1 MNAIFLELRKN
12 TFYTL
17 IPVILFFSYSLSY
30 LLRAVI
36 LAFLNPSVQAAGSGT
51 NPIRK
56 VGLETSNRSL
66 SSYEEMVQGNLIR
79 GVIPKEGEISTE
91 GEISAASAPPDTGEG
106 EEMKITG
113 TLSGHWS
120 FARATIIEKGKAEAQ
135 EFAIGETVGGYKIRS
150 ISLNYVVLEKGGISL
165 KVEIGQTPGEAR
177 AKLNLDAGSKA
188 EGGPPAGDTVRKVL
202 SRQDVNR
209 KLKDQ
214 AAIFK
219 NARFGPALINGKI
232 SGYKIYSVTPEHIF
246 YSLGARNGDIIKR
259 VNGMPL
265 TETEKMLEIWGAV
278 KTADKITVDVER
290 GSQILTYEF
299 IIRN

>member
-36 LAFLNPSVQAAGSGT
+36 LAFLNPTVQAASSNSAPVRKMGPET
-51 NPIRK
+51 NRA
-56 VGLETSNRSL
+56 L

-79 GVIPKEGEISTE
+79 GIASRAGDVQGTE
-91 GEISAASAPPDTGEG
+91 GEMSTAPPDTGEG
-106 EEMKITG
+106 EEMKVTG

-120 FARATIIEKGKAEAQ
+120 FARVTIVEKGKPEAQ
-135 EFAIGETVGGYKIRS
+135 EFATGETVGGYKIKS
-150 ISLNYVVLEKGGISL
+150 IALNYVVLEKGGIAL

-177 AKLNLDAGSKA
+177 AKLSPEAGAKA
-188 EGGPPAGDTVRKVL
+188 DGAPSGGGDTIRKVL

-209 KLKDQ
+209 KLKDPT
-214 AAIFK
+214 AIYK

-232 SGYKIYSVTPEHIF
+232 SGYKIYSVAPDHIF
-246 YSLGARNGDIIKR
+246 YALGARNGDIIKR

>member
-17 IPVILFFSYSLSY
+17 IPVLLFFSYSLSY

-36 LAFLNPSVQAAGSGT
+36 LAFLNPSVQAVNSNVSPVRKMGS
-51 NPIRK
+51 
-56 VGLETSNRSL
+56 ETINRAL

-79 GVIPKEGEISTE
+79 GVITKEGEAPVE
-91 GEISAASAPPDTGEG
+91 GEMSVAPPDTGEG
-106 EEMKITG
+106 EEMKVTG

-120 FARATIIEKGKAEAQ
+120 FARVTIVEKGKAESQ
-135 EFAIGETVGGYKIRS
+135 EFGIGETVSGYTIRS
-150 ISLNYVVLEKGGISL
+150 IALNYVVLEKGGITL

-177 AKLNLDAGSKA
+177 AKLSLDTKA
-188 EGGPPAGDTVRKVL
+188 EGEQLPSGNTVRKVL

-232 SGYKIYSVTPEHIF
+232 TGYKIYSVTPEHIF
-246 YSLGARNGDIIKR
+246 YALGARNGDIIKR

>member
-36 LAFLNPSVQAAGSGT
+36 LAFLNPTVQAASSNSAPVRKMGPET
-51 NPIRK
+51 NRA
-56 VGLETSNRSL
+56 L

-79 GVIPKEGEISTE
+79 GIASRAGDVQATE
-91 GEISAASAPPDTGEG
+91 GEMSTAPPDTGEG
-106 EEMKITG
+106 EEMKVTG

-120 FARATIIEKGKAEAQ
+120 FARVTIVEKGKPEAQ
-135 EFAIGETVGGYKIRS
+135 EFATGETVGGYKIKS
-150 ISLNYVVLEKGGISL
+150 IALNYVVLEKGGIAL

-177 AKLNLDAGSKA
+177 AKLNPEAGAKA
-188 EGGPPAGDTVRKVL
+188 DGAPSGGGDTIRKVL

-209 KLKDQ
+209 KLKDP
-214 AAIFK
+214 AAIYK

-232 SGYKIYSVTPEHIF
+232 SGYKIYSVAPDHIF
-246 YSLGARNGDIIKR
+246 YALGARNGDIIKR

>member
-36 LAFLNPSVQAAGSGT
+36 LAFLNPSIQAASSGT

-56 VGLETSNRSL
+56 VGLETTNRSL

-79 GVIPKEGEISTE
+79 GMIPKEGEISTE

-120 FARATIIEKGKAEAQ
+120 FARATIVEKGKQ
-135 EFAIGETVGGYKIRS
+135 KRRN
-150 ISLNYVVLEKGGISL
+150 LRLEK
-165 KVEIGQTPGEAR
+165 R
-177 AKLNLDAGSKA
+177 
-188 EGGPPAGDTVRKVL
+188 
-202 SRQDVNR
+202 
-209 KLKDQ
+209 
-214 AAIFK
+214 
-219 NARFGPALINGKI
+219 
-232 SGYKIYSVTPEHIF
+232 
-246 YSLGARNGDIIKR
+246 
-259 VNGMPL
+259 
-265 TETEKMLEIWGAV
+265 
-278 KTADKITVDVER
+278 
-290 GSQILTYEF
+290 
-299 IIRN
+299 

>member
-36 LAFLNPSVQAAGSGT
+36 LAFLNPTVQTTGSGS
-51 NPIRK
+51 NPVRNK
-56 VGLETSNRSL
+56 VNPDSNRAL

-79 GVIPKEGEISTE
+79 GVIPRAGEIQTE
-91 GEISAASAPPDTGEG
+91 GELSTAAPDTGEG
-106 EEMKITG
+106 EEMRVTG

-120 FARATIIEKGKAEAQ
+120 FARVTIVEKGKPDSQ
-135 EFAIGETVGGYKIRS
+135 EFATGETVGGYQVRS
-150 ISLNYVVLEKGGISL
+150 IALNYVVLEKGGVAL

-177 AKLNLDAGSKA
+177 AKLGAEAGPKT
-188 EGGPPAGDTVRKVL
+188 EGQAPSGDTVRKVL

-209 KLKDQ
+209 KLKDP
-214 AAIFK
+214 AALYK
-219 NARFGPALINGKI
+219 NARFGPALVNGKI
-232 SGYKIYSVTPEHIF
+232 AGYKIYSVAPDHIF
-246 YSLGARNGDIIKR
+246 YALGARNGDTIKR

>member
-36 LAFLNPSVQAAGSGT
+36 LAFLNPSVQTSSGNLNPTRKIGPET
-51 NPIRK
+51 NRA
-56 VGLETSNRSL
+56 L

-79 GVIPKEGEISTE
+79 GIASRAGEIATE
-91 GEISAASAPPDTGEG
+91 GELSTAPPDTGEG
-106 EEMKITG
+106 EEMRVTG

-120 FARATIIEKGKAEAQ
+120 FARVTIVEKGKPDAQ
-135 EFAIGETVGGYKIRS
+135 EFATGETVAGYKIRS
-150 ISLNYVVLEKGGISL
+150 IALNYVVLEKGGISL

-177 AKLNLDAGSKA
+177 AKLGQDAAPK
-188 EGGPPAGDTVRKVL
+188 GDPGQTASADTIRKVL

-209 KLKDQ
+209 KLKDP
-214 AAIFK
+214 AALYK

-232 SGYKIYSVTPEHIF
+232 AGYKIYSVSPDHIF
-246 YSLGARNGDIIKR
+246 YALGARNGDTIKR

>member
-36 LAFLNPSVQAAGSGT
+36 LAFLNPSVQAVNS
-51 NPIRK
+51 NVSPIRK
-56 VGLETSNRSL
+56 MGPETINRAL

-79 GVIPKEGEISTE
+79 GVISKEGEIPVE
-91 GEISAASAPPDTGEG
+91 GEMSVAPPDTGEG
-106 EEMKITG
+106 EDMKVTG

-120 FARATIIEKGKAEAQ
+120 FARVTIVEKGKAESQ
-135 EFAIGETVGGYKIRS
+135 EFGIGETVSGYKIRS
-150 ISLNYVVLEKGGISL
+150 IALNYVVLEKGGVAL
-165 KVEIGQTPGEAR
+165 KVEIGQTPGEAK
-177 AKLNLDAGSKA
+177 AKLSLDANTKA
-188 EGGPPAGDTVRKVL
+188 EGEQLPTGNTVRKVL

-232 SGYKIYSVTPEHIF
+232 TGYKIYSVTPEHIF
-246 YSLGARNGDIIKR
+246 YALGARNGDIIKR

-290 GSQILTYEF
+290 GSQILSYEF

>member
-36 LAFLNPSVQAAGSGT
+36 LAFLNPSVQTANT
-51 NPIRK
+51 NLNPTRK
-56 VGLETSNRSL
+56 VGPETNRAL

-79 GVIPKEGEISTE
+79 GVIPRAGEVATE
-91 GEISAASAPPDTGEG
+91 GELSTAPPDTGEG
-106 EEMKITG
+106 EEMRITG

-120 FARATIIEKGKAEAQ
+120 FARVTIVEKGKPDAQ
-135 EFAIGETVGGYKIRS
+135 EFATGETVAGYKIRS
-150 ISLNYVVLEKGGISL
+150 IALNYVVLEKGGVSL

-177 AKLNLDAGSKA
+177 AKLGQDTAPKGDPGQTAS
-188 EGGPPAGDTVRKVL
+188 GDTVRKVL

-209 KLKDQ
+209 KLKDP
-214 AAIFK
+214 AALYK

-232 SGYKIYSVTPEHIF
+232 TGYKIYSVAPDHIF
-246 YSLGARNGDIIKR
+246 YALGARNGDTIKR

-265 TETEKMLEIWGAV
+265 TETEKMLEIWGSV

>member
-17 IPVILFFSYSLSY
+17 IPVILFFSYSLAY

-36 LAFLNPSVQAAGSGT
+36 LAFLNPSVQTVSSNVNPVRKTGPET
-51 NPIRK
+51 NRA
-56 VGLETSNRSL
+56 L

-79 GVIPKEGEISTE
+79 GIVPRAGEIQNEGEMST
-91 GEISAASAPPDTGEG
+91 APPDTGEG

-120 FARATIIEKGKAEAQ
+120 FARVTIVEKGKPEAQ
-135 EFAIGETVGGYKIRS
+135 EFATGETVAGYKIRS
-150 ISLNYVVLEKGGISL
+150 IALNYVVLEKGGIAL

-177 AKLNLDAGSKA
+177 AKLNPEAGAKA
-188 EGGPPAGDTVRKVL
+188 DGGQPASADTIRKVL

-209 KLKDQ
+209 KLKDP
-214 AAIFK
+214 AAIYK
-219 NARFGPALINGKI
+219 NGRFGPALINGKI
-232 SGYKIYSVTPEHIF
+232 TGYKIYSVAPDHIF
-246 YSLGARNGDIIKR
+246 YALGARNGDIIKR

>member
-36 LAFLNPSVQAAGSGT
+36 LAFLNPNVQAANSNI
-51 NPIRK
+51 NPVRK
-56 VGLETSNRSL
+56 MGPETANRSL

-79 GVIPKEGEISTE
+79 GIVPREGEIPTE
-91 GEISAASAPPDTGEG
+91 GEMSAAPPDTGEG
-106 EEMKITG
+106 EEMKVTG

-120 FARATIIEKGKAEAQ
+120 FARVTIVEKGKPEAQ
-135 EFAIGETVGGYKIRS
+135 EFATGETVGGYKIRS
-150 ISLNYVVLEKGGISL
+150 IALNYVVLERGGISL

-177 AKLNLDAGSKA
+177 AKLNLDAGAKA
-188 EGGPPAGDTVRKVL
+188 EGGQPPAGDTIRKVL

-232 SGYKIYSVTPEHIF
+232 TGYKIYSVTPEHIF
-246 YSLGARNGDIIKR
+246 YALGARNGDIIKR

>member
-36 LAFLNPSVQAAGSGT
+36 LAFLNPSVQTANT
-51 NPIRK
+51 NLNPTRK
-56 VGLETSNRSL
+56 VGPETNRAL
-66 SSYEEMVQGNLIR
+66 SSYEEMIQGNLIR
-79 GVIPKEGEISTE
+79 GIIPRAGEVTTE
-91 GEISAASAPPDTGEG
+91 GELSTAPPDTGEG
-106 EEMKITG
+106 EEMRITG

-120 FARATIIEKGKAEAQ
+120 FARVTIVEKGKPDAQ
-135 EFAIGETVGGYKIRS
+135 EFATGETVAGYKIRS
-150 ISLNYVVLEKGGISL
+150 IALNYVVLEKGGVSL

-177 AKLNLDAGSKA
+177 AKLGQDAAPK
-188 EGGPPAGDTVRKVL
+188 GDPGQTASADTIRKVL

-209 KLKDQ
+209 KLKDP
-214 AAIFK
+214 AALYK

-232 SGYKIYSVTPEHIF
+232 TGYKIYSVAPDHIF
-246 YSLGARNGDIIKR
+246 YALGARNGDTIKR
-259 VNGMPL
+259 VNGMAL
-265 TETEKMLEIWGAV
+265 TETEKMLEIWGSV

>member
-36 LAFLNPSVQAAGSGT
+36 LAFLNPSVQTT
-51 NPIRK
+51 NTNLNSARK
-56 VGLETSNRSL
+56 VGQETNRAL

-79 GVIPKEGEISTE
+79 GVIPRAGEVATE
-91 GEISAASAPPDTGEG
+91 GELSTAPPDTGEG
-106 EEMKITG
+106 EEMRITG

-120 FARATIIEKGKAEAQ
+120 FARVTIVEKGKPDAQ
-135 EFAIGETVGGYKIRS
+135 EFATGETVAGYKIRS
-150 ISLNYVVLEKGGISL
+150 IALNYVVLEKGGVSL

-177 AKLNLDAGSKA
+177 AKLGQDTAPK
-188 EGGPPAGDTVRKVL
+188 GDPGQTSSADTIRKVL

-209 KLKDQ
+209 KLKDP
-214 AAIFK
+214 AALYK

-232 SGYKIYSVTPEHIF
+232 TGYKIYSVAPDHIF
-246 YSLGARNGDIIKR
+246 YALGARNGDTIKR

-265 TETEKMLEIWGAV
+265 TETEKMLEIWGSV

>member
-1 MNAIFLELRKN
+1 MNAIFLEFRKN

-30 LLRAVI
+30 FLRAVV

-79 GVIPKEGEISTE
+79 GVISKE
-91 GEISAASAPPDTGEG
+91 GEISAASSPSDMGEG

-120 FARATIIEKGKAEAQ
+120 FARATIIEKEKEEAQ

-177 AKLNLDAGSKA
+177 AKLNLDAGPKA

-232 SGYKIYSVTPEHIF
+232 SGYKIYSVTPKHIF

>member
-36 LAFLNPSVQAAGSGT
+36 LAFLNPNVQAVNSNVSSVRKAGPEIT
-51 NPIRK
+51 NRA
-56 VGLETSNRSL
+56 L

-79 GVIPKEGEISTE
+79 GIIPREGDVPAEGEM
-91 GEISAASAPPDTGEG
+91 SAAPPDTGEG
-106 EEMKITG
+106 EEMKVTG

-120 FARATIIEKGKAEAQ
+120 FARVTIVEKGKAESQ
-135 EFAIGETVGGYKIRS
+135 EFGIGETVGGYKIRS
-150 ISLNYVVLEKGGISL
+150 IALNYVVLERGGVSL

-177 AKLNLDAGSKA
+177 AKLSLDTKA
-188 EGGPPAGDTVRKVL
+188 EGEQLPTGNTVRKVL

-232 SGYKIYSVTPEHIF
+232 TGYKIYSVTPEHIF
-246 YSLGARNGDIIKR
+246 YALGARNGDIIKR

>member
-36 LAFLNPSVQAAGSGT
+36 LAFLNPSVQT
-51 NPIRK
+51 T
-56 VGLETSNRSL
+56 TSNLTSVRKIGPETNRAL

-79 GVIPKEGEISTE
+79 GVIPRAGEVATE
-91 GEISAASAPPDTGEG
+91 GELSTAPPDTGEG
-106 EEMKITG
+106 EEMRITG

-120 FARATIIEKGKAEAQ
+120 FARVTIVEKGKPDAQ
-135 EFAIGETVGGYKIRS
+135 EFATGETVAGYKIRS
-150 ISLNYVVLEKGGISL
+150 IALNYVVLEKGGVSL

-177 AKLNLDAGSKA
+177 AKLGQDAAPK
-188 EGGPPAGDTVRKVL
+188 GDPGQTSSADTIRKVL

-209 KLKDQ
+209 KLKDP
-214 AAIFK
+214 AALYK

-232 SGYKIYSVTPEHIF
+232 AGYKIYSVAPDHIF
-246 YSLGARNGDIIKR
+246 YALGARNGDTIKR

-265 TETEKMLEIWGAV
+265 TETEKMLEIWGSV

>member
-36 LAFLNPSVQAAGSGT
+36 LAFLNPSVQTTTANLTSV
-51 NPIRK
+51 RK
-56 VGLETSNRSL
+56 VGPETNRAL

-79 GVIPKEGEISTE
+79 GVIPRAGEVVTE
-91 GEISAASAPPDTGEG
+91 GELSTAPPDTGEG
-106 EEMKITG
+106 EEMRITG

-120 FARATIIEKGKAEAQ
+120 FARVTIVEKGKPDAQ
-135 EFAIGETVGGYKIRS
+135 EFATGETVAGYKIRS
-150 ISLNYVVLEKGGISL
+150 IALNYVVLEKGGVSL

-177 AKLNLDAGSKA
+177 AKLGQDAAPK
-188 EGGPPAGDTVRKVL
+188 GDPGQTSSADTIRKVL

-209 KLKDQ
+209 KLKDP
-214 AAIFK
+214 AALYK

-232 SGYKIYSVTPEHIF
+232 TGYKIYSVAPDHIF
-246 YSLGARNGDIIKR
+246 YALGARNGDTIKR

-265 TETEKMLEIWGAV
+265 TETEKMLEIWGSV

>member
-30 LLRAVI
+30 FLRAVI
-36 LAFLNPSVQAAGSGT
+36 LAFLNPNLQTASSSNGPVRKNNSET
-51 NPIRK
+51 NRA
-56 VGLETSNRSL
+56 L

-79 GVIPKEGEISTE
+79 GVISRAGEIQAEGELS
-91 GEISAASAPPDTGEG
+91 SSAPTDTGEG
-106 EEMKITG
+106 EEMRITG

-120 FARATIIEKGKAEAQ
+120 FARVTILEKGKPDSQ
-135 EFAIGETVGGYKIRS
+135 EFATGETVAGYKIKS
-150 ISLNYVVLEKGGISL
+150 IALNYVVLEKGGTSL

-177 AKLNLDAGSKA
+177 TKLGIDTAAKGEPGQAASA
-188 EGGPPAGDTVRKVL
+188 DTIRKVL

-209 KLKDQ
+209 KLKDP
-214 AAIFK
+214 AAIYK

-232 SGYKIYSVTPEHIF
+232 AGYKIYSVGPDHIF
-246 YSLGARNGDIIKR
+246 YALGARNGDTIKR

>member
-36 LAFLNPSVQAAGSGT
+36 LAFLNPSVQTT
-51 NPIRK
+51 NTNLNSARK
-56 VGLETSNRSL
+56 VGQETNRAL

-79 GVIPKEGEISTE
+79 GVIPRAGEVATE
-91 GEISAASAPPDTGEG
+91 GELSTAPPDTGEG
-106 EEMKITG
+106 EEMRITG

-120 FARATIIEKGKAEAQ
+120 FARVTIVEKGKPDAQ
-135 EFAIGETVGGYKIRS
+135 EFATGETVAGYKIRS
-150 ISLNYVVLEKGGISL
+150 IALNYVVLEKGGVSL

-177 AKLNLDAGSKA
+177 AKLGQDTAPK
-188 EGGPPAGDTVRKVL
+188 GDPGQTASADTIRKVL

-209 KLKDQ
+209 KLKDP
-214 AAIFK
+214 AALYK

-232 SGYKIYSVTPEHIF
+232 TGYKIYSVAPDHIF
-246 YSLGARNGDIIKR
+246 YALGARNGDTIKR

-265 TETEKMLEIWGAV
+265 TETEKMLEIWGSV

>member
-36 LAFLNPSVQAAGSGT
+36 LAFLNPTVQAASSNSAPVRKMGPET
-51 NPIRK
+51 NRA
-56 VGLETSNRSL
+56 L

-79 GVIPKEGEISTE
+79 GIASRAGDMQATE
-91 GEISAASAPPDTGEG
+91 GEMSTAPPDTGEG
-106 EEMKITG
+106 EEMKVTG

-120 FARATIIEKGKAEAQ
+120 FARVTIVEKGKPEAQ
-135 EFAIGETVGGYKIRS
+135 EFATGETVGGYKIRS
-150 ISLNYVVLEKGGISL
+150 IALNYVVLEKGGIAL

-177 AKLNLDAGSKA
+177 AKLSPEAGAKS
-188 EGGPPAGDTVRKVL
+188 EGAPSGGGDTIRKVL

-209 KLKDQ
+209 KLKDP
-214 AAIFK
+214 AAIYK

-232 SGYKIYSVTPEHIF
+232 SGYKIYSVAPDHIF
-246 YSLGARNGDIIKR
+246 YALGARNGDIIKR